1 MIALFFSRTADFTL
15 IRQRFDSFYILIIF
29 IKCHLF
35 RAIDFG
41 RKSIEPLISVE
52 NQSNG
57 TFRHRKCNEHASSW
71 SLNDPQLVHGAQNCV
86 FYAKCSFFRYFTKN
100 HVKNEQFKAPNRTRY
115 PFQARFTRFR
125 PCKSQNNATITSF
138 STIYFR
144 SKYLRLP
151 YPFDG

>member
-1 MIALFFSRTADFTL
+1 VQSAIGDFRDAVRHLNAQCVYTQPLSVVTLSSLCGYDCPIFLADCRFHFNTE
-15 IRQRFDSFYILIIF
+15 RFDSFYILIIF

-71 SLNDPQLVHGAQNCV
+71 SLNDPQLIHGAQNCV
-86 FYAKCSFFRYFTKN
+86 FYAKCSIFSIFY
-100 HVKNEQFKAPNRTRY
+100 E
-115 PFQARFTRFR
+115 
-125 PCKSQNNATITSF
+125 KSCQK
-138 STIYFR
+138 R
-144 SKYLRLP
+144 SI
-151 YPFDG
+151 